1 MLRLALQEALQGD
14 LRLEAHLGLHTDIH
28 QDTAILVP
36 LADAVQITSAAL
48 IVDDEWRDLVPEAFL
63 EHQQASNATIAIFK
77 RTDAL
82 EADME
87 IQNLMEAD
95 IFLRFVLLEQ
105 LIDGSSLSI
114 DCIAVENELAE
125 TWLDRREL
133 DFLIY
138 NEPESYVELILTGRM
153 EEYLNT
159 VREGQ
164 KF

>member
-1 MLRLALQEALQGD
+1 MMYFHNCRFD
-14 LRLEAHLGLHTDIH
+14 F
-28 QDTAILVP
+28 DTNRVAAIL
-36 LADAVQITSAAL
+36 S
-48 IVDDEWRDLVPEAFL
+48 
-63 EHQQASNATIAIFK
+63 
-77 RTDAL
+77 
-82 EADME
+82 
-87 IQNLMEAD
+87 
-95 IFLRFVLLEQ
+95 
-105 LIDGSSLSI
+105 DGSYLSI

-138 NEPESYVELILTGRM
+138 NEPESYVELILTGCM

>member
-1 MLRLALQEALQGD
+1 MYFCNCRFD
-14 LRLEAHLGLHTDIH
+14 F
-28 QDTAILVP
+28 DTNCVAAIL
-36 LADAVQITSAAL
+36 S
-48 IVDDEWRDLVPEAFL
+48 
-63 EHQQASNATIAIFK
+63 
-77 RTDAL
+77 
-82 EADME
+82 
-87 IQNLMEAD
+87 
-95 IFLRFVLLEQ
+95 
-105 LIDGSSLSI
+105 DGSLLSI

-153 EEYLNT
+153 AEYLNT

>member
-1 MLRLALQEALQGD
+1 MFFCKCRFD
-14 LRLEAHLGLHTDIH
+14 F
-28 QDTAILVP
+28 DTNRVV
-36 LADAVQITSAAL
+36 AVL
-48 IVDDEWRDLVPEAFL
+48 Y
-63 EHQQASNATIAIFK
+63 
-77 RTDAL
+77 
-82 EADME
+82 
-87 IQNLMEAD
+87 
-95 IFLRFVLLEQ
+95 
-105 LIDGSSLSI
+105 DGSILSI

-164 KF
+164 SF

>member
-1 MLRLALQEALQGD
+1 MFFHKCCFD
-14 LRLEAHLGLHTDIH
+14 V
-28 QDTAILVP
+28 DTNRVEAIL
-36 LADAVQITSAAL
+36 S
-48 IVDDEWRDLVPEAFL
+48 
-63 EHQQASNATIAIFK
+63 
-77 RTDAL
+77 
-82 EADME
+82 
-87 IQNLMEAD
+87 
-95 IFLRFVLLEQ
+95 
-105 LIDGSSLSI
+105 DGSRLSI

-138 NEPESYVELILTGRM
+138 NEPESYVELSLTGRM

>member
-1 MLRLALQEALQGD
+1 MFFYNCHFD
-14 LRLEAHLGLHTDIH
+14 F
-28 QDTAILVP
+28 DTNRVEAIL
-36 LADAVQITSAAL
+36 S
-48 IVDDEWRDLVPEAFL
+48 
-63 EHQQASNATIAIFK
+63 
-77 RTDAL
+77 
-82 EADME
+82 
-87 IQNLMEAD
+87 
-95 IFLRFVLLEQ
+95 
-105 LIDGSSLSI
+105 DGSRLSI

-138 NEPESYVELILTGRM
+138 NEPESYVELIFTGRI

>member
-1 MLRLALQEALQGD
+1 MMFFYKCRFD
-14 LRLEAHLGLHTDIH
+14 F
-28 QDTAILVP
+28 DTNHVEAIL
-36 LADAVQITSAAL
+36 SG
-48 IVDDEWRDLVPEAFL
+48 
-63 EHQQASNATIAIFK
+63 
-77 RTDAL
+77 
-82 EADME
+82 
-87 IQNLMEAD
+87 
-95 IFLRFVLLEQ
+95 
-105 LIDGSSLSI
+105 GSRLYI

-138 NEPESYVELILTGRM
+138 NEPESYAELILTGRM

>member
-1 MLRLALQEALQGD
+1 MYFRNCHFD
-14 LRLEAHLGLHTDIH
+14 FDINR
-28 QDTAILVP
+28 VV
-36 LADAVQITSAAL
+36 AVLS
-48 IVDDEWRDLVPEAFL
+48 
-63 EHQQASNATIAIFK
+63 
-77 RTDAL
+77 
-82 EADME
+82 
-87 IQNLMEAD
+87 
-95 IFLRFVLLEQ
+95 
-105 LIDGSSLSI
+105 DGSILSI

-138 NEPESYVELILTGRM
+138 NEPESYVKLILTGRM

>member
-1 MLRLALQEALQGD
+1 MMFFRKCRFD
-14 LRLEAHLGLHTDIH
+14 F
-28 QDTAILVP
+28 DTSRVVAIL
-36 LADAVQITSAAL
+36 S
-48 IVDDEWRDLVPEAFL
+48 
-63 EHQQASNATIAIFK
+63 
-77 RTDAL
+77 
-82 EADME
+82 
-87 IQNLMEAD
+87 
-95 IFLRFVLLEQ
+95 
-105 LIDGSSLSI
+105 DGSRLSI

-138 NEPESYVELILTGRM
+138 NEPESYVVLILTGRM

>member
-1 MLRLALQEALQGD
+1 MFFHKCFFDFDANRVE
-14 LRLEAHLGLHTDIH
+14 
-28 QDTAILVP
+28 AIL
-36 LADAVQITSAAL
+36 S
-48 IVDDEWRDLVPEAFL
+48 
-63 EHQQASNATIAIFK
+63 
-77 RTDAL
+77 
-82 EADME
+82 
-87 IQNLMEAD
+87 
-95 IFLRFVLLEQ
+95 
-105 LIDGSSLSI
+105 DGSRLSI

-153 EEYLNT
+153 AEYLNT

>member
-1 MLRLALQEALQGD
+1 MMFFYKCRFD
-14 LRLEAHLGLHTDIH
+14 V
-28 QDTAILVP
+28 DTNRVEAIL
-36 LADAVQITSAAL
+36 S
-48 IVDDEWRDLVPEAFL
+48 
-63 EHQQASNATIAIFK
+63 
-77 RTDAL
+77 
-82 EADME
+82 
-87 IQNLMEAD
+87 
-95 IFLRFVLLEQ
+95 
-105 LIDGSSLSI
+105 DGSRLSI
-114 DCIAVENELAE
+114 DYIAVENELAE

>member
-1 MLRLALQEALQGD
+1 MMFFRKCRFAFNTNRVE
-14 LRLEAHLGLHTDIH
+14 
-28 QDTAILVP
+28 AIL
-36 LADAVQITSAAL
+36 
-48 IVDDEWRDLVPEAFL
+48 F
-63 EHQQASNATIAIFK
+63 
-77 RTDAL
+77 
-82 EADME
+82 
-87 IQNLMEAD
+87 
-95 IFLRFVLLEQ
+95 
-105 LIDGSSLSI
+105 DGSRLSI

-153 EEYLNT
+153 EEYLHT

>member
-1 MLRLALQEALQGD
+1 MYFRNCRFD
-14 LRLEAHLGLHTDIH
+14 F
-28 QDTAILVP
+28 DTNRVV
-36 LADAVQITSAAL
+36 AVLS
-48 IVDDEWRDLVPEAFL
+48 
-63 EHQQASNATIAIFK
+63 
-77 RTDAL
+77 
-82 EADME
+82 
-87 IQNLMEAD
+87 
-95 IFLRFVLLEQ
+95 
-105 LIDGSSLSI
+105 DGSILSI

-153 EEYLNT
+153 EEYLNN

>member
-1 MLRLALQEALQGD
+1 MYFHHCRFD
-14 LRLEAHLGLHTDIH
+14 F
-28 QDTAILVP
+28 DTNCVE
-36 LADAVQITSAAL
+36 T
-48 IVDDEWRDLVPEAFL
+48 
-63 EHQQASNATIAIFK
+63 
-77 RTDAL
+77 
-82 EADME
+82 
-87 IQNLMEAD
+87 
-95 IFLRFVLLEQ
+95 VLS
-105 LIDGSSLSI
+105 DGSRLSI

>member
-1 MLRLALQEALQGD
+1 MYFRNCRFD
-14 LRLEAHLGLHTDIH
+14 F
-28 QDTAILVP
+28 DTNRVEAIL
-36 LADAVQITSAAL
+36 S
-48 IVDDEWRDLVPEAFL
+48 
-63 EHQQASNATIAIFK
+63 
-77 RTDAL
+77 
-82 EADME
+82 
-87 IQNLMEAD
+87 
-95 IFLRFVLLEQ
+95 
-105 LIDGSSLSI
+105 DGSRLSI

-125 TWLDRREL
+125 TWLDRRKL